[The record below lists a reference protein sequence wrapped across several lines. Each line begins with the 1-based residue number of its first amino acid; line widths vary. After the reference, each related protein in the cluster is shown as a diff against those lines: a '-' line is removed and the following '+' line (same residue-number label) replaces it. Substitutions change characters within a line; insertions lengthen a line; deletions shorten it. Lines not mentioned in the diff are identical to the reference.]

1 MASSLTFNPEVQK
14 LIPVDVMERLRI
26 IPLDL
31 KEDKLCLV
39 ARRPLS
45 DQALVE
51 LKAITGIEDYELQLV
66 GDDVISAYLHCF
78 IDGTLFTSAA

>member
-1 MASSLTFNPEVQK
+1 MASSLTFNPQIQK

-26 IPLDL
+26 IPLDV

-66 GDDVISAYLHCF
+66 GDDVISAYLYGF
-78 IDGTLFTSAA
+78 IDGTLFTTAV

>member
-1 MASSLTFNPEVQK
+1 MASSLTFNPQVQK

-39 ARRPLS
+39 ARRPLT

-66 GDDVISAYLHCF
+66 GDDVISAYLYCF

>member
-1 MASSLTFNPEVQK
+1 MASSLTFNPHVQK
-14 LIPVDVMERLRI
+14 IIPVEVMKRLNI

-51 LKAITGIEDYELQLV
+51 LKALTGIEDYELQIV
-66 GDDVISAYLHCF
+66 GDDVIDAYIGCF
-78 IDGTLFTSAA
+78 IDGSLFTSAA